1 VRRILFAPPA
11 AEGLA
16 RDAPG
21 AAAGAAAASA
31 RVSVL
36 FANGTFGVWEL
47 DANMELR
54 QARPPPSEQLGP
66 VPTTAASCAARHR
79 LRLLRVQSAF
89 FTAWQHLSLDPEGGP
104 TRSAHACV
112 QKVPSRLASSRVW

>member
-1 VRRILFAPPA
+1 MSCTEAAWAAQGAVRRILFAPPA

-16 RDAPG
+16 RGALG

-47 DANMELR
+47 DANMELW
-54 QARPPPSEQLGP
+54 QARPCL
-66 VPTTAASCAARHR
+66 
-79 LRLLRVQSAF
+79 
-89 FTAWQHLSLDPEGGP
+89 
-104 TRSAHACV
+104 
-112 QKVPSRLASSRVW
+112 